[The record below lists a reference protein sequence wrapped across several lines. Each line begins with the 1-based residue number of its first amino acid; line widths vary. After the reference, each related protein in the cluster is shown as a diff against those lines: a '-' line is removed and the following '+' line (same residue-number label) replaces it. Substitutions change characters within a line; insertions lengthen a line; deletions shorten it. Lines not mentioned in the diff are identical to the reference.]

1 MGFSTRHVIGGWGM
15 KTNCLS
21 RILGAAALAL
31 AAAAP
36 AFAQDAPI
44 RIGYAI
50 ARTGPWS
57 AGAQLTQ
64 EPNYVMWTDQVNA
77 AGGLSVK
84 GKKRKVELV
93 GFDDRSEA
101 ETVVRTYEKLMAS
114 DKVDLILPPWGTGA
128 NFAVMP
134 VIQKYGYPMIA
145 PTATGRKLLGMKNPW
160 FFAILQQPDLMMNAL
175 AEFLKARNVKTA
187 AVIHVDELFGLEQ
200 SAALE
205 AAFKEKGI
213 QIIEKKSYPLGVKDL
228 KSVLNDIKLKNPD
241 AFISLSYPPDTFL
254 VTAQAREI
262 AFNPKAFYAAVGA
275 AFPIYRDKLG
285 PTVEGVMGL
294 GTWNPKSSPA
304 AKAYF
309 DAHVAKHKKEPDR
322 WASAHAWAALQ
333 VMQQAVEKVG
343 LDRKA
348 LRDAIA
354 SNEFDTVI
362 GKIRFRNGE
371 NISTPG
377 VVSQWQSGEFE
388 VVWPPDRATSS
399 ALHPKPSWK

>member
-1 MGFSTRHVIGGWGM
+1 MICTTAIRLAAA
-15 KTNCLS
+15 TL
-21 RILGAAALAL
+21 LAAAL
-31 AAAAP
+31 AP
-36 AFAQDAPI
+36 AFAQDAPVK
-44 RIGYAI
+44 IGYAI

-64 EPNYVMWTDQVNA
+64 EPNYVMWAEGVNA
-77 AGGLSVK
+77 AGGLNVK
-84 GKKRKVELV
+84 GRKRKVELV

-101 ETVVRTYEKLMAS
+101 ETVVRTYEKLMGS

-145 PTATGRKLLGMKNPW
+145 PTATGRKLLAMKNPY

-200 SAALE
+200 ASALE

-213 QIIEKKSYPLGVKDL
+213 QVIEKKSYPPGVKDL
-228 KSVLNDIKLKNPD
+228 KSVLNAIKVKNPD
-241 AFISLSYPPDTFL
+241 AFVALSYPPDTFL

-262 AFNPKAFYAAVGA
+262 AFNPKAFYASVGT

-294 GTWNPKSSPA
+294 GTLNPKTSPA

-309 DAHVAKHKKEPDR
+309 DAHVARHKKEPDR

-333 VMQQAVEKVG
+333 VMEQAVAKAG

-354 SNEFDTVI
+354 SNEFDTVL
-362 GKIRFRNGE
+362 GKVRFRNGE

-388 VVWPPDRATSS
+388 VVWPPDRAT
-399 ALHPKPSWK
+399 APAMHPKPSWR

>member
-1 MGFSTRHVIGGWGM
+1 MIRTTAIRLAAA
-15 KTNCLS
+15 TL
-21 RILGAAALAL
+21 LAAAL
-31 AAAAP
+31 AP
-36 AFAQDAPI
+36 AFAQDAPV

-64 EPNYVMWTDQVNA
+64 EPNYVMWAERVNA
-77 AGGLSVK
+77 AGGLNVK

-101 ETVVRTYEKLMAS
+101 ETVVRTYEKLMGS

-145 PTATGRKLLGMKNPW
+145 PTATGRKLLGMKNPY

-200 SAALE
+200 ASALE

-228 KSVLNDIKLKNPD
+228 KSVLNDIKVKNPD
-241 AFISLSYPPDTFL
+241 AFVALSYPPDTFL

-262 AFNPKAFYAAVGA
+262 AFNPKAFYASVGT

-294 GTWNPKSSPA
+294 GTLNPKTSAA

-309 DAHVAKHKKEPDR
+309 DAHVARHKKEPDR

-333 VMQQAVEKVG
+333 VMEQAVAKAG

-362 GKIRFRNGE
+362 GKVRFRNGE
-371 NISTPG
+371 NVSTPG

-388 VVWPPDRATSS
+388 VVWPPDRAT
-399 ALHPKPSWK
+399 APAMHPKPSWR

>member
-1 MGFSTRHVIGGWGM
+1 MLKGVI
-15 KTNCLS
+15 
-21 RILGAAALAL
+21 AAALGATSVLAGFSPAL
-31 AAAAP
+31 
-36 AFAQDAPI
+36 AQDAPV

-57 AGAQLTQ
+57 AGAQITQ
-64 EPNYVMWTDQVNA
+64 EPNYIMWAEQVNA
-77 AGGLSVK
+77 AGGLNVK
-84 GKKRKVELV
+84 GKKRKVELI

-101 ETVVRTYEKLMAS
+101 ETMVRTYEKLMAS

-134 VIQKYGYPMIA
+134 LIQKYGYPMIA
-145 PTATGRKLLGMKNPW
+145 PTATGRKLLQMKNPY

-200 SAALE
+200 STALE

-213 QIIEKKSYPLGVKDL
+213 QIVEKKSYPLGVKDL
-228 KSVLNDIKLKNPD
+228 KPVLNDIKAKNPD
-241 AFISLSYPPDTFL
+241 AFVALSYPPDTFL
-254 VTAQAREI
+254 LTAQAREI
-262 AFNPKAFYAAVGA
+262 AFNPKAFYASVGT
-275 AFPIYRDKLG
+275 AFPVYRDKLG

-294 GTWNPKSSPA
+294 GTLNPKSSPA

-309 DAHVAKHKKEPDR
+309 DAHKARHNKEPDR
-322 WASAHAWAALQ
+322 WASAHAWAGLQ
-333 VMQQAVEKVG
+333 VMEQAVAKAG

-354 SNEFDTVI
+354 GGEFDTVI
-362 GKIRFRNGE
+362 GKVRFKNGE
-371 NISTPG
+371 NVATPG

-399 ALHPKPSWK
+399 ALHPKPNWK

>member
-1 MGFSTRHVIGGWGM
+1 MIRNFV
-15 KTNCLS
+15 CAALF
-21 RILGAAALAL
+21 AAAC
-31 AAAAP
+31 AP
-36 AFAQDAPI
+36 VFAQDAPV

-64 EPNYVMWTDQVNA
+64 EPNYVMWAERVNA
-77 AGGLSVK
+77 AGGLNVK

-101 ETVVRTYEKLMAS
+101 ETVVRTYEKLMGS

-145 PTATGRKLLGMKNPW
+145 PTATGRKLLAMKNPY

-200 SAALE
+200 SSALE

-228 KSVLNDIKLKNPD
+228 KSVLNEIKLKNPD
-241 AFISLSYPPDTFL
+241 AFVALSYPPDTFL

-262 AFNPKAFYAAVGA
+262 AFNPKAFYASVGT

-285 PTVEGVMGL
+285 PTVEGVLGL
-294 GTWNPKSSPA
+294 GTLNPKTSAA

-309 DAHVAKHKKEPDR
+309 DAHVARHKKEPDR

-333 VMQQAVEKVG
+333 VMEQAVAKAG

-362 GKIRFRNGE
+362 GKVRFRNGE
-371 NISTPG
+371 NVTTPG

-388 VVWPPDRATSS
+388 VVWPPDRAT
-399 ALHPKPSWK
+399 APAMHPKPSWR